1 MWYMKNEIIKYEE
14 ELRQAMLNNDVEVL
28 ERLIHD
34 DLVFIPPDGS
44 LATKEIDI
52 NIYKNKIQKI
62 SVLEPS
68 EQLIKLFDDEAMVS
82 VKMNIEG
89 NINDISISGVYRY
102 IRFWKRIDNSWKII
116 GGSVTI
122 VNPSLFN

>member
-1 MWYMKNEIIKYEE
+1 MKNEIIKYEE

>member
-1 MWYMKNEIIKYEE
+1 MKNEIIKCEE
-14 ELRQAMLNNDVEVL
+14 ELRQAMLNNDVVVL

-34 DLVFIPPDGS
+34 DLVFIAPDGS
-44 LATKEIDI
+44 PATKEIDI

-62 SVLEPS
+62 SILEPS
-68 EQLIKLFDDEAMVS
+68 EQLIKLFDDEAIVS

>member
-1 MWYMKNEIIKYEE
+1 MKNEIIKLEE
-14 ELRQAMLNNDVEVL
+14 ELRLAMLNSDIAVL
-28 ERLIHD
+28 DRLIHD
-34 DLVFIPPDGS
+34 DLIFIGPDGS
-44 LATKEIDI
+44 LSTKEIDI
-52 NIYKNKIQKI
+52 NIHKNKIQKM
-62 SVLEPS
+62 SKLEPS
-68 EQLIKLFDDEAMVS
+68 EQLIKLFDNEAIVS

-116 GGSVTI
+116 GGSVSI